1 VPSPTPWIALLR
13 GVNVGGHRKL
23 PMAQLR
29 TLVEGAGY
37 GNVRTYIQSG
47 NVVFTATIDDPGAAA
62 RSLEAL
68 ILAET
73 GIDTTV
79 TLRSRDQLAAVIA
92 AHPFVDRAED
102 PKHLH
107 VSFCVGDLDDSGLR
121 AADPARWAPDEV
133 ATGTAELYLHCPRGM
148 GRSKLTP
155 KLIERLVGGS
165 ATTRNWRTVNKLLEM
180 CG

>member
-47 NVVFTATIDDPGAAA
+47 NVA